1 MLVLADEYS
10 SSQRLH
16 TVAHAPVHPVNVS
29 TRSVL
34 PCVDQAWL
42 TEWPE
47 RANLSIAEV
56 PSKVCEFIRSRLR
69 CHPEVGVGFY
79 FGVHEVNCLRG
90 KHAIECAEGS
100 VDGTYDKRSGVMGGK
115 LQGRCMVDLVAVFV
129 FAV

>member
-1 MLVLADEYS
+1 VSVRAEEYS

-34 PCVDQAWL
+34 PYVDQAWL

-100 VDGTYDKRSGVMGGK
+100 VDGTYDERPGVVRGK
-115 LQGRCMVDLVAVFV
+115 L
-129 FAV
+129 